1 MVINISPVRQVIIAD
16 MTKPIMALDAV
27 AFISIANGVWYI
39 QS

>member
-16 MTKPIMALDAV
+16 MTKPIMALDAL
-27 AFISIANGVWYI
+27 AFISIMGSRYI